1 MRGNGKIYTVVY
13 SQVSSATSRHDWRTL
28 SWSHSRWIRKPFV
41 SDLLLGGLFKIGT
54 HVIKNVS
61 DNIRYFGFYIYIY
74 IWYINIYIYYT
85 YVTYIYIHL
94 YAGQW
99 FLGTPSSRTRHGS
112 LCEAFVNESRPGW
125 GCAGPAL
132 AGASTTAVNTQAD
145 MRPAD
150 FEQLW
155 PYGYI
160 INIIMIVIIIVII
173 ILIIIVIIIIV
184 IIIIIIII
192 IGIFPI
198 QWQFEERKVR
208 CLKIEVILWWRQI
221 WSDHLCRVSTST
233 LAVRG
238 RLQATLRR
246 TSPTGPPRGRLTSM
260 SCSSSS
266 HILDSRVGLSWK
278 YCKLSQY

>member
-1 MRGNGKIYTVVY
+1 MIFGYPKFKN
-13 SQVSSATSRHDWRTL
+13 QP
-28 SWSHSRWIRKPFV
+28 RKP
-41 SDLLLGGLFKIGT
+41 LWG
-54 HVIKNVS
+54 
-61 DNIRYFGFYIYIY
+61 
-74 IWYINIYIYYT
+74 
-85 YVTYIYIHL
+85 
-94 YAGQW
+94 
-99 FLGTPSSRTRHGS
+99 
-112 LCEAFVNESRPGW
+112 VNESRPGW

-132 AGASTTAVNTQAD
+132 AGASTTAVNTQAV
-145 MRPAD
+145 RPAD
-150 FEQLW
+150 FEELW
-155 PYGYI
+155 PYGY
-160 INIIMIVIIIVII
+160 VT
-173 ILIIIVIIIIV
+173 
-184 IIIIIIII
+184 

-198 QWQFEERKVR
+198 QWQFEERKVG

-221 WSDHLCRVSTST
+221 WADNLCGVSTST